1 MMIDLVLWTGLLLV
15 SIFFLSKSADWT
27 ADSVVALTHK
37 LNITKVALGILLV
50 SLLYTLPELLVSLFA
65 AARGELEIAL
75 GNIVGSNIANIAF
88 MIGLSAVFSALT
100 VHRRMIIRDGIFL
113 MVATISALAFM
124 LDGVVSQTEGIVLL
138 SLAMFYIINVY
149 EQEKIEAP
157 EERER
162 EAGEIAIGFELLTT
176 LTGKRL
182 EIRNVYVSF
191 AVGII
196 VSLITADLLVR
207 SVVNIASILGAS
219 ELLLGMTVVALGTS
233 FADIATAVAASRK
246 GHGDLAVA
254 GCLGANLFTL
264 MIVLGLTVLIN
275 PLPVSSEVLLLNGSI
290 FLVITALFFVYMI
303 TMKIGKLKGLVLLA
317 IYVVFLLLSVIAE
330 IGMI

>member
-1 MMIDLVLWTGLLLV
+1 MIDLVLWVAVLLI

-27 ADSVVALTHK
+27 ADSVVALTQK
-37 LNITKVALGILLV
+37 LNTTKVALGILLV
-50 SLLYTLPELLVSLFA
+50 SLLYVLPELLVSLSA
-65 AARGELEIAL
+65 AVQGEPEIAF
-75 GNIVGSNIANIAF
+75 GNIVGSNIGNIAF
-88 MIGLSAVFSALT
+88 MVGLSTMFSTLL

-113 MVATISALAFM
+113 MVAAISAFAFM
-124 LDGVVSQTEGIVLL
+124 LDGLVSQAEGIVLL
-138 SLAMFYIINVY
+138 SLAVFYIINVY

-162 EAGEIAIGFELLTT
+162 ETVEVAIEFDLLTT

-182 EIRNVYVSF
+182 EIRNAYVSF
-191 AVGII
+191 ALGII
-196 VSLITADLLVR
+196 VSLITAHILVQ
-207 SVVNIASILGAS
+207 STVNIAAILGAS

-264 MIVLGLTVLIN
+264 MIVLGFTALIH
-275 PLPVSSEVLLLNGSI
+275 PLQVSSETLLLNGSV
-290 FLVITALFFVYMI
+290 FLFITALFFVYLM
-303 TMKIGKLKGLVLLA
+303 TMKIGKLKGLTLLF
-317 IYVVFLLLSVIAE
+317 IYVVFLFLTIVAAI
-330 IGMI
+330 

>member
-1 MMIDLVLWTGLLLV
+1 MIDLVLWVAALLI

-37 LNITKVALGILLV
+37 LNTTKVALGILLV
-50 SLLYTLPELLVSLFA
+50 SLLYILPELLVSLLA
-65 AARGELEIAL
+65 AVQGEPEIAF
-75 GNIVGSNIANIAF
+75 GNVVGSNIGNIAF
-88 MIGLSAVFSALT
+88 MIGLSTMFSTLL

-113 MVATISALAFM
+113 MVATISAFAFM
-124 LDGVVSQTEGIVLL
+124 LDGLVSQTEGIVLL
-138 SLAMFYIINVY
+138 ALAVFYIINVY

-157 EERER
+157 EEREK
-162 EAGEIAIGFELLTT
+162 ETAEVAIKFDLLTT

-182 EIRNVYVSF
+182 EIRNAYVSF
-191 AVGII
+191 ALGII
-196 VSLITADLLVR
+196 VSLITAHILVQ
-207 SVVNIASILGAS
+207 STVNIAAILGAS

-264 MIVLGLTVLIN
+264 MIVLGFTALIH
-275 PLPVSSEVLLLNGSI
+275 PLQVSSETLLLNGSV
-290 FLVITALFFVYMI
+290 FLFITALFFVYLM
-303 TMKIGKLKGLVLLA
+303 TMKIGKLKGLTLLF
-317 IYVVFLLLSVIAE
+317 IYVVFLFLTIVAAI
-330 IGMI
+330 

>member
-1 MMIDLVLWTGLLLV
+1 MIDLVLWVAVLLI

-37 LNITKVALGILLV
+37 LNTTKVALGILLV
-50 SLLYTLPELLVSLFA
+50 SLLYILPELLVSLLA
-65 AARGELEIAL
+65 AVQGEPEIAF
-75 GNIVGSNIANIAF
+75 GNVVGSNIGNIAF
-88 MIGLSAVFSALT
+88 MIGLSTMFSTLL

-113 MVATISALAFM
+113 MVATISAFAFM
-124 LDGVVSQTEGIVLL
+124 LDGLVSQTEGIVLL
-138 SLAMFYIINVY
+138 ALAVFYIINVY

-162 EAGEIAIGFELLTT
+162 ETAEVAIEFDLLTT

-182 EIRNVYVSF
+182 EIRNAYVSF
-191 AVGII
+191 ALGII
-196 VSLITADLLVR
+196 VSLITAHILVQ
-207 SVVNIASILGAS
+207 STVNIAAILSTS

-264 MIVLGLTVLIN
+264 MIVLGFTALIH
-275 PLPVSSEVLLLNGSI
+275 PLQVSSETLLLNGSV
-290 FLVITALFFVYMI
+290 FLFITALFFIYLM
-303 TMKIGKLKGLVLLA
+303 TMKIGKLKGLTLLF
-317 IYVVFLLLSVIAE
+317 IYVVFLFLTIVAAI
-330 IGMI
+330 

>member
-1 MMIDLVLWTGLLLV
+1 MIDLVLWVAVLLI

-37 LNITKVALGILLV
+37 LNTTKVALGILLV
-50 SLLYTLPELLVSLFA
+50 SLLYILPELLVSLLA
-65 AARGELEIAL
+65 AVQGEPEIAF
-75 GNIVGSNIANIAF
+75 GNVVGSNIGNIAF
-88 MIGLSAVFSALT
+88 MIGLSTMFSTLL
-100 VHRRMIIRDGIFL
+100 VYRRMIIRDGIFL

-124 LDGVVSQTEGIVLL
+124 LDGLVSQTEGIVLL
-138 SLAMFYIINVY
+138 SLAVFYIINVY

-162 EAGEIAIGFELLTT
+162 ETAEVAIELDLLTT

-182 EIRNVYVSF
+182 EIRNAYVSF
-191 AVGII
+191 ALGII

-207 SVVNIASILGAS
+207 STVNIAAILGAS
-219 ELLLGMTVVALGTS
+219 KLLLGMTVVALGTS

-264 MIVLGLTVLIN
+264 MIVLGLTALIN
-275 PLPVSSEVLLLNGSI
+275 PLPVSNETLLLNGSV
-290 FLVITALFFVYMI
+290 FLFITALFFVYLM
-303 TMKIGKLKGLVLLA
+303 TMKIGKLKGLTLLF
-317 IYVVFLLLSVIAE
+317 IYVVFLFLTIVAAI
-330 IGMI
+330 